1 MFAAQPL
8 QIRVVCRQQRELASR
23 LVPCEQVLRIE
34 LAGSN
39 ELLLQVVRPDEF
51 FQRFANLVIESSF
64 DVTRLETTDAT
75 TEATFQYVMSAA
87 ARF

>member
-1 MFAAQPL
+1 V
-8 QIRVVCRQQRELASR
+8 I
-23 LVPCEQVLRIE
+23 
-34 LAGSN
+34 
-39 ELLLQVVRPDEF
+39 RPDEF
-51 FQRFANLVIESSF
+51 FQRFADLVIESSF